1 MLKSKK
7 TSLTKLNISKIITK
21 KTGLSLSYTNK
32 VVDDLISNLKNLIKS
47 HNININNFASFKII
61 KKQSR
66 IGRNPKTKKNHIISS
81 RKSLSFIVS
90 KNLSAKIK
98 DLRWRS

>member
-32 VVDDLISNLKNLIKS
+32 VVDDLIFNLKNQALFS
-47 HNININNFASFKII
+47 GSE
-61 KKQSR
+61 
-66 IGRNPKTKKNHIISS
+66 
-81 RKSLSFIVS
+81 L
-90 KNLSAKIK
+90 L
-98 DLRWRS
+98 